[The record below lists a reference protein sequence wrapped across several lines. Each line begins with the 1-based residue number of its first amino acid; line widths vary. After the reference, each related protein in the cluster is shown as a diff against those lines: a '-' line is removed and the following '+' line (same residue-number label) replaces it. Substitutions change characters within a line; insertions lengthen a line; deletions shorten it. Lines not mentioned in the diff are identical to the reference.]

1 MGKKKTKRIYN
12 RISSEEQAQLHTASW
27 WYNHKYLLI
36 TGAIGEDMYPNG
48 YKQDVCT
55 YYAADQVRCMS
66 PEEAHA
72 ALAPRREREAKIR
85 KRRRVEHQKAAQR
98 RLCADIGK
106 AVPFTPNDQTVV
118 LAVDTTGLE
127 SYCDE
132 LLSVSITTPDG
143 VVIFESLF
151 KPIAAQWPDAQYVND
166 ISPADVAAAPS
177 ITDKI
182 AEIAA
187 ILQNVHSIIAFN
199 AAFHLNF
206 LEEYGVKIRDD
217 AEILDPID
225 EGSIVYGDFDDFFK
239 SFTYK
244 NLRKI
249 RKMCGVPRPPEGL
262 MRSTATCLIV
272 ARIWQRLQQ
281 PDMIALRD
289 ANIAKYNYDPNYWP
303 YF

>member
-12 RISSEEQAQLHTASW
+12 RISPEEQAQLHTKSW
-27 WYNHKYLLI
+27 WYNHKYLLVHD
-36 TGAIGEDMYPNG
+36 AAGEDMYPNG

-55 YYAADQVRCMS
+55 YYAADQVRCMT

-85 KRRRVEHQKAAQR
+85 KRRRVERQKAAQR
-98 RLCADIGK
+98 RLCAEICK

-151 KPIAAQWPDAQYVND
+151 KPITAQWSDAQYVND
-166 ISPADVAAAPS
+166 ISPADVAAAPF

-187 ILQNVHSIIAFN
+187 ILQNVHSIMAFN

-206 LEEYGVKIRDD
+206 LEKYGVKIRDD
-217 AEILDPID
+217 VEILDPID
-225 EGSIVYGDFDDFFK
+225 DGSIIYGDFHDFYR

-244 NLRKI
+244 NLRTI
-249 RKMCGVPRPPEGL
+249 RRMCGVPRPPEGL